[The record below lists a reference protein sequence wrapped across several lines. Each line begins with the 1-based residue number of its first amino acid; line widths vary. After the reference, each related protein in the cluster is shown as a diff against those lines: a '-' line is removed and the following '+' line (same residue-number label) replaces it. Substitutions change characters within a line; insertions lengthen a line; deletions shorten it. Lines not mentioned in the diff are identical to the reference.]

1 MTYESVRTL
10 LAPKRTVEVLALLGE
25 NEILNYSDIESQ
37 IESSSDVISDRL
49 AHLNEAGLVERTEYS
64 KRDVRYTITENGRG
78 FLVKLNELED
88 LLDQE

>member
-25 NEILNYSDIESQ
+25 NEVLNYSDIESQ

-64 KRDVRYTITENGRG
+64 KRDVRYSITESGQE
-78 FLVKLNELED
+78 FLLKLDELENI
-88 LLDQE
+88 LDQE